1 MKELSLSPLEI
12 LAVIEHTKLRHF
24 VELVANGPR
33 PDGTYNRCRA
43 ALEVEAKRILKE
55 LKEIRDEIDQ

>member
-1 MKELSLSPLEI
+1 MKDLNLSPLEI
-12 LAVIEHTKLRHF
+12 YNIIKCSKFSNF

-33 PDGTYNRCRA
+33 PDGTYNHCRK
-43 ALEVEAKRILKE
+43 ALEIKAKQILKE